1 MDSRLKCHVSSACLE
16 TVLWL
21 EKKTTLFSNM
31 HAEVTWGEGTDG
43 MQLSRGS
50 ANKVIGK
57 FSKENKRENDKAN
70 AAKMFKILGEPG

>member
-1 MDSRLKCHVSSACLE
+1 
-16 TVLWL
+16 
-21 EKKTTLFSNM
+21 M